1 MSETATPKTPMAP
14 PLPPQGFPLGHAR
27 YRTYILF
34 ACTSIFMFIG
44 AAVLLLGVR
53 ALANGPD
60 AWARYLA
67 ALGQPA
73 ALVLSLIVLAF
84 SVYFVIRWS
93 WIGRKIGVGRVGPIP
108 RNPLPMPV
116 IGIAP
121 IAVFAVVWVIV
132 LMVLG
137 GALA

>member
-1 MSETATPKTPMAP
+1 MSETATPRTPMAP
-14 PLPPQGFPLGHAR
+14 PLPPQGFPLGYAR
-27 YRTYILF
+27 YRNYVLF

-53 ALANGPD
+53 ALANGPE
-60 AWARYLA
+60 AWARYLDG
-67 ALGQPA
+67 LGQPV
-73 ALVLSLIVLAF
+73 ALVLSAVVLAF
-84 SVYFVIRWS
+84 SLYFVIRWS
-93 WIGRKIGVGRVGPIP
+93 WIGRKIGVGRVGPVP

-121 IAVFAVVWVIV
+121 IVLFALVWVVV